1 MANTEPTFGSW
12 SEEQEQPK
20 KPVASKPAAQPT
32 FGSQSGATA
41 TQAKEDFSSAVP
53 ASRAP
58 ARTMEEWKKD
68 PSRGFSFGTRE
79 EQKSAALGNV
89 GERALSGTGAFAD
102 AFTLGGLNW
111 VPAYAAKGAGAIG
124 VPGYERFSDMPVSQ
138 IKKEADKIT
147 AAAQTNRPV
156 ESAVGTT
163 AGLGAAMMTQP
174 SIAAP
179 KFVASP
185 LGRSIV
191 GGGLTGLAYGAG
203 EGFLREGDVGDAA
216 ESGVKGLLA
225 GSTLT
230 PALEKSLGAV
240 SRFASSMR
248 PIVDRATGQLSPA
261 AMRAAQEAGLSQE
274 QIAYLGDHLV
284 DAFKQYGMRPEAV
297 RAAQFAR
304 EGLTPTVGMVTRNAD
319 QLAREAKFGEPAYTR
334 LSEEAAGAA
343 QVASPTQVGPIE
355 AAEAA
360 AQRIKD
366 TASARMAAS
375 ERAYKKATS
384 KGGVFDV
391 SAVQDLGS
399 NLIKDA
405 ASDPNNLKWIQNSS
419 IRKAAGEIDN
429 VLGAPLE
436 TSAGEVTHSSFDA
449 VENARQILNRYYREA
464 TDQDVRFGLQQMIG
478 KFDERI
484 ENAINNNL
492 YSGDPKALQAWKNAR
507 KLWSNYQK
515 QFGIQRTGPESG
527 SLVRQIVNENKSP
540 EAIANMLF
548 NVKTDKAL
556 KSAAAKILN
565 QLKTGL
571 GSNSQEYEKI
581 RAAYVNKIMTPEGVG
596 PKAYGNIANQIE
608 DFLSGSTREVSRSML
623 SQNERFALEQYA
635 KVMRMAAENR
645 PQDYEKSYGLIKSM
659 LLAGGA
665 TVGSGI
671 LYNMSILDPKF
682 ATAMMVAGAVPATL
696 RAAHSNE
703 RYQRMLANK
712 LFSGRGPT
720 PAVPSAGVVT
730 PRIYPGME
738 PENEERADGGRV
750 ARASGGQVSVD
761 KGVRALMMAVEQ
773 AKKKVSQST
782 ESLLEQPDEHIA
794 QALSMAKRH
803 I

>member
-12 SEEQEQPK
+12 SEEEPQPK
-20 KPVASKPAAQPT
+20 KPVVTKPSSQST
-32 FGSQSGATA
+32 FGSSSAPTEEQPK
-41 TQAKEDFSSAVP
+41 QEFSSAVP

-79 EQKSAALGNV
+79 EQKAKSLGNV
-89 GERALSGTGAFAD
+89 GERTLSGTGAFAD

-111 VPAYAAKGAGAIG
+111 VPAFVAKGAGAIG
-124 VPGYERFSDMPVSQ
+124 VPGYERYADMPASD

-191 GGGLTGLAYGAG
+191 GGGVTGLAYGTG
-203 EGFLREGDVGDAA
+203 EGFLREGDIGDAA

-230 PALEKSLGAV
+230 PAIEKSLGV
-240 SRFASSMR
+240 ISRFASSAR
-248 PIVDRATGQLSPA
+248 PVVDRATGQLTPT
-261 AMRAAQEAGLSQE
+261 AMRVAQEAGLSQE

-284 DAFKQYGMRPEAV
+284 DAFKKYGMRPESV

-304 EGLTPTVGMVTRNAD
+304 EGLTPTVGMVTRDAD

-334 LSEEAAGAA
+334 LSKEAAGAA
-343 QVASPTQVGPIE
+343 QAASPTQFGPIE
-355 AAEAA
+355 AAESA

-384 KGGVFDV
+384 KGGVFDPV
-391 SAVQDLGS
+391 AVENMGT
-399 NLIKDA
+399 NIIKDA
-405 ASDPNNLKWIQNSS
+405 AVDPNNLNWIQNSS
-419 IRKAAGEIDN
+419 VQKAAREIDN
-429 VLGAPLE
+429 VLGTPIE
-436 TSAGEVTHSSFDA
+436 TSAGPMTHSSFVG
-449 VENARQILNRYYREA
+449 VEKSRQILNQYYREA
-464 TDQDVRFGLQQMIG
+464 TDPDIRYGFQQMIG
-478 KFDERI
+478 KFDQRI
-484 ENAINNNL
+484 EDAINNNL
-492 YSGDPKALQAWKNAR
+492 FTGDPKALQAWKNAR

-540 EAIANMLF
+540 EAVANMLF

-556 KSAAAKILN
+556 KPAAAKILN

-581 RAAYVNKIMTPEGVG
+581 RAAYVNKVMTPEGFG
-596 PKAYGNIANQIE
+596 PKAYEKVADQIE
-608 DFLSGSTREVSRSML
+608 DFLSGTTREVSRSML

-635 KVMRMAAENR
+635 KVMRMAAENK
-645 PQDYEKSYGLIKSM
+645 PQDLEKSYGLIKSM
-659 LLAGGA
+659 LLASGA
-665 TVGSGI
+665 TVGSTM
-671 LYNMSILDPKF
+671 LYNLSILDPKL
-682 ATAMMVAGAVPATL
+682 ATGLAIAGAIPATL
-696 RAAHSNE
+696 RVAHSNE

-720 PAVPSAGVVT
+720 PAVPSVGIVA

-738 PENEERADGGRV
+738 PENEERAFGGRV
-750 ARASGGQVSVD
+750 ARADGGKVD
-761 KGVRALMMAVEQ
+761 INRGVRALMMAVEA
-773 AKKKVSQST
+773 AKKKVNMTT
-782 ESLLEQPDEHIA
+782 ESLLEQPDEHVA